1 MRDRTMGLGS
11 DPALLRDE
19 LSAMVESSDDAIVS
33 EEPNTR
39 GFGATLIGRDHHLR
53 IWRPHLRD
61 NLVPIPDITV
71 ATMPEVA
78 PDRSINVANLPLET
92 KSGLTPNTRV
102 LVVDDAPLV
111 AMDLVSILDEVGC
124 TVLGPVGTVGA
135 ARALIDKHEFDFAL
149 LDANLGGHSAETLAR
164 AIATRHIRFAYITG
178 YTRAALL
185 ADFRSVPVIGKPF
198 SHQQIKEL
206 VRRLAPRAP
215 HAMS

>member
-1 MRDRTMGLGS
+1 MMR
-11 DPALLRDE
+11 
-19 LSAMVESSDDAIVS
+19 LSLPWIWSASS
-33 EEPNTR
+33 TR
-39 GFGATLIGRDHHLR
+39 
-53 IWRPHLRD
+53 
-61 NLVPIPDITV
+61 
-71 ATMPEVA
+71 
-78 PDRSINVANLPLET
+78 
-92 KSGLTPNTRV
+92 LTARCWV
-102 LVVDDAPLV
+102 RW
-111 AMDLVSILDEVGC
+111 E
-124 TVLGPVGTVGA
+124 VGA